1 MALRKV
7 RPRKAASI
15 TSLIDVIFLLLLFF
29 MLASTFSHFSE
40 LEIVAADG
48 GRSTSSPDDR
58 GLSLLVS
65 ADRLNLDGQFIE
77 EADLAVAIERRMA
90 GLGGQVMLS
99 VSVDEG
105 ATTQRLV
112 DILSS
117 LPRKSSLD
125 VKVME
130 PA

>member
-40 LEIVAADG
+40 LEIVAADDG
-48 GRSTSSPDDR
+48 GSTLSPDDS

-65 ADRLNLDGQFIE
+65 ADRLNLDGQLIE

-90 GLGGQVMLS
+90 DLGGQVMLS

-125 VKVME
+125 VKVVE

>member
-40 LEIVAADG
+40 LEIVAADDG
-48 GRSTSSPDDR
+48 GSTLSPDDS

>member
-48 GRSTSSPDDR
+48 GRSTPSPDDR

-90 GLGGQVMLS
+90 DLGGQVMLS

-117 LPRKSSLD
+117 LPNRSSLD
-125 VKVME
+125 VKVVE

>member
-40 LEIVAADG
+40 LEIVAADDG
-48 GRSTSSPDDR
+48 GSTLSPDDS

-90 GLGGQVMLS
+90 DLGGQVMLS

-112 DILSS
+112 DILCS

-125 VKVME
+125 VKVVE